1 MTIHPRAS
9 TKTHTHDHSHT
20 GRNISLATQIG
31 GTGARS
37 SSSTSSRGP
46 RRWNGFSLSVL
57 GGRWKRRRA
66 RVRTEA
72 YTAGETTYVFGITA
86 INAVSP
92 VCFALDPPTLV
103 QTSIATLFR
112 NQPSV
117 DFIHCYGLRLLRR
130 REYPTDVVVWLLASM
145 FSFFPCNLWRGCST
159 STRGYHRGAATHVR
173 RQSRDSITRTM
184 LTVGML
190 MFSFELFLPSI
201 TGVFLVYGEKKL

>member
-1 MTIHPRAS
+1 MEWV
-9 TKTHTHDHSHT
+9 
-20 GRNISLATQIG
+20 L
-31 GTGARS
+31 
-37 SSSTSSRGP
+37 
-46 RRWNGFSLSVL
+46 SLSVL

-130 REYPTDVVVWLLASM
+130 REYPTDVVVWLPASM
-145 FSFFPCNLWRGCST
+145 FSFFP
-159 STRGYHRGAATHVR
+159 ATYGEVVR
-173 RQSRDSITRTM
+173 RRHVATTAG
-184 LTVGML
+184 LLL
-190 MFSFELFLPSI
+190 MYDVNLEIRLPERCWP
-201 TGVFLVYGEKKL
+201 LVCSCFRLNCFYPP